1 MLEEMEFFIDHHG
14 YLTWLDLEIVDA
26 EEGRVHTRI
35 PYREELTNP
44 VGNRPIHGGVI
55 ATLIDT
61 SSAMAIRTRFE
72 DPGGD
77 RMLTT
82 TDMNVSYLRPATND
96 IVADTEV
103 VRMGRST
110 SVTSVTVT
118 STTPEGEEKEVAIGN
133 TTYRLF

>member
-1 MLEEMEFFIDHHG
+1 MLEEMQFFIDHHG
-14 YLTWLDLEIVDA
+14 YLSWLDLEVVDA
-26 EEGRVHTRI
+26 EEGRVQTRI
-35 PYREELTNP
+35 PYRRELTNP
-44 VGNRPIHGGVI
+44 VGNHPIHGGVI

-61 SSAMAIRTRFE
+61 SSAMAIRSLFE

-96 IVADTEV
+96 ILADTEV
-103 VRMGRST
+103 VRMGGST
-110 SVTSVTVT
+110 SVTRSTVS
-118 STTPEGEEKEVAIGN
+118 STTPEDEEKEVAIGS

>member
-1 MLEEMEFFIDHHG
+1 MLEEMQLFIDHHG
-14 YLTWLDLEIVDA
+14 YLSWLDLRIGDA
-26 EEGRVHTRI
+26 EEGRVEVVI

-44 VGNRPIHGGVI
+44 VGNRPIHGGII

-61 SSAMAIRTRFE
+61 SSAMAIRTLFD

-82 TDMNVSYLRPATND
+82 TDMNVSYLRPTTDD

-103 VRMGRST
+103 VRMGGSTAVTRST
-110 SVTSVTVT
+110 VR
-118 STTPEGEEKEVAIGN
+118 STTPEGDEKEVTIGS